1 MDTTATQP
9 IPNPISTPP
18 HQATGVLKTVG
29 RDFTY
34 LVAVFAMSIVALV
47 VWVTGLSVTLSLLV
61 LIVGL
66 FVWIGTAY
74 VLRWTTAIDR
84 ALAGWLRGSPVRAV
98 YRAPRDKGVLALL
111 RAITTDPQTWKNFGW
126 LVLNSIFGFAFS
138 LAALS
143 VTALVIGYIA
153 MPLWW
158 WAIPHPETQYGTLN
172 LGIYTVTST
181 GWAFVTTAIGLAL
194 APLALLL
201 NHGVAKVHAAA
212 AAEILGPTERQELRA
227 RVRELASTR
236 SDVVTAADDQLKR
249 IERDLHDGA
258 QARLVALAMELGM
271 AEEEL
276 ARDPEAARATV
287 RKARDEALGALGELR
302 DLSRGLRPALLQ
314 ERGLQTAIEDLAER
328 SAVPASVNVIGDVEQ
343 VPDQV
348 STAAYFVV
356 AEALTNVN
364 KHSDATGAQ
373 ITIERRDK
381 DLTVTVLDNGRGGA
395 KPDGS
400 GLHGLRT
407 RVRALD
413 GRLEV
418 HSPPGGPTVVRAELP
433 CA

>member
-1 MDTTATQP
+1 
-9 IPNPISTPP
+9 
-18 HQATGVLKTVG
+18 
-29 RDFTY
+29 
-34 LVAVFAMSIVALV
+34 
-47 VWVTGLSVTLSLLV
+47 
-61 LIVGL
+61 
-66 FVWIGTAY
+66 
-74 VLRWTTAIDR
+74 
-84 ALAGWLRGSPVRAV
+84 
-98 YRAPRDKGVLALL
+98 VLALL

-364 KHSDATGAQ
+364 KHSGATGAQ